1 MSHNPCNSQVFDLS
15 QEAGPSPLPYSLVY
29 DLYQEAGPSPL
40 PNSPIDVW
48 KDWYKR
54 LQTEEE
60 LLNTGDVPSN
70 EYELDGLAKVRTAMT
85 HAEHKIFNA
94 RKLAQ
99 DKLQDEQDWNDI
111 KGLIDKQHEEQYY
124 KVSKIEERAT
134 RMASEVEDL
143 LLPGV
148 SDADKDPQD
157 ALKPSAPSWYPDT
170 GYCSETKIDFPASY
184 LNYSDG
190 SRFKEVTYKLNRG
203 GQTAPT
209 APEIGKGMYT
219 YVPDGTLFAGL
230 KLPACCMMHAWVA
243 REIIGH
249 CVLIRAKR
257 IATPEPV
264 PGTINTPLDETEHE
278 LINLNL
284 EFYNDVYEFPDEHAG
299 NHFRYEW
306 LFASVKSY
314 DVTTG
319 KHALEFLL
327 DDVPVTNICVKLQKC
342 IFQEW
347 TRPDLRALK
356 AKNIL

>member
-1 MSHNPCNSQVFDLS
+1 MSHNTPNSQVYVRS
-15 QEAGPSPLPYSLVY
+15 QEADPSPLPYSLVY
-29 DLYQEAGPSPL
+29 DLYQEAGPSPC

-54 LQTEEE
+54 LQTEED

-85 HAEHKIFNA
+85 HAEHTIFNA
-94 RKLAQ
+94 IKLAQ

-111 KGLIDKQHEEQYY
+111 KGLIDKQHEEQHY
-124 KVSKIEERAT
+124 KVSKIEETT

-143 LLPGV
+143 PLPGP
-148 SDADKDPQD
+148 SDAGKDPQD
-157 ALKPSAPSWYPDT
+157 ALKPSAPSWYPDIVH
-170 GYCSETKIDFPASY
+170 CSETKIDFPASY

-190 SRFKEVTYKLNRG
+190 SRFAEVTYKLNRG

-219 YVPDGTLFAGL
+219 YVPEGTLFAGL

-257 IATPEPV
+257 IATPEPI

-284 EFYNDVYEFPDEHAG
+284 EFYNDVYEFPDELTG

-306 LFASVKSY
+306 FFASVKSY
-314 DVTTG
+314 DATTG

-327 DDVPVTNICVKLQKC
+327 DDVPVTSICVDLQKC
-342 IFQEW
+342 MFQEW
-347 TRPDLRALK
+347 TPPDVRALK

>member
-1 MSHNPCNSQVFDLS
+1 MSHNTSNSQVYDLS
-15 QEAGPSPLPYSLVY
+15 QEADPSPLPYPLVY
-29 DLYQEAGPSPL
+29 DLYQEAGPSPW

-54 LQTEEE
+54 LQTEED

-85 HAEHKIFNA
+85 HAEHTIFNA

-111 KGLIDKQHEEQYY
+111 KGLIDKQHEEQHY
-124 KVSKIEERAT
+124 KVSKIEETT

-143 LLPGV
+143 PLPGP
-148 SDADKDPQD
+148 SDAGKDPQD
-157 ALKPSAPSWYPDT
+157 ALKPSAPSWYPDIVH
-170 GYCSETKIDFPASY
+170 CSETKIDFPASY

-190 SRFKEVTYKLNRG
+190 SRFAEVTYKLNRG

-219 YVPDGTLFAGL
+219 YVPEGTLFAGL

-257 IATPEPV
+257 IATPEPI

-284 EFYNDVYEFPDEHAG
+284 EFYNDVYEFPDELTG

-306 LFASVKSY
+306 FFASVKSY
-314 DVTTG
+314 DATTG

-327 DDVPVTNICVKLQKC
+327 DDVPVTSICVKLEKC
-342 IFQEW
+342 MFQEW
-347 TRPDLRALK
+347 TRPDVRALK